1 MSIVAVSIEKL
12 KKRLAKKDAPTQRI
26 INELDSL
33 GVPPEEIIDII
44 EELTA
49 EGYLNDKRYVEE
61 AFYSNQR
68 KGKSM
73 NLLKLTLEH
82 EGISPSILDEV
93 CQELGSAE
101 SDFSNAVSLATSYL
115 SKELDKAEMS
125 ESWNLDK
132 AINRI
137 MGKLI
142 RRGYDEETAVAA
154 IRDAGENLKNN

>member
-1 MSIVAVSIEKL
+1 MSIAAVSIEKL

-33 GVPPEEIIDII
+33 RVPPEEIIDII

-61 AFYSNQR
+61 SFYSNQR
-68 KGKSM
+68 KGKST
-73 NLLKLTLEH
+73 NLLKMTLEH
-82 EGISPSILDEV
+82 EGISPSIIEEV
-93 CQELGSAE
+93 CQELGSTE

-115 SKELDKAEMS
+115 SKELDKAEMA
-125 ESWNLDK
+125 ENWNLDK

-154 IRDAGENLKNN
+154 IRDAGENLKK

>member
-1 MSIVAVSIEKL
+1 MSIASVSIEKL

-82 EGISPSILDEV
+82 EGISPNIIEEV

-101 SDFSNAVSLATSYL
+101 SDFSNAVSLATSCL
-115 SKELDKAEMS
+115 SKELDKAEMA
-125 ESWNLDK
+125 ENWNLDK

-142 RRGYDEETAVAA
+142 RRGYDEETAATA

>member
-1 MSIVAVSIEKL
+1 MSIAAVSIEKL

-61 AFYSNQR
+61 SFYSNQR

>member
-1 MSIVAVSIEKL
+1 MSIAAVSIEKL

-61 AFYSNQR
+61 SFYSNQR

-101 SDFSNAVSLATSYL
+101 SDYDNAVALAASCL
-115 SKELDKAEMS
+115 SKELDKSEMS
-125 ESWNLDK
+125 ENWNLDK

-154 IRDAGENLKNN
+154 IRDAGENLKK

>member
-12 KKRLAKKDAPTQRI
+12 KKRLAKKDAPTQRV

-68 KGKSM
+68 KGKST
-73 NLLKLTLEH
+73 NLLKMTLEH
-82 EGISPSILDEV
+82 EGISPSIIEEV

-101 SDFSNAVSLATSYL
+101 SDFDNAVSLATSFL
-115 SKELDKAEMS
+115 SKELDKAEMA
-125 ESWNLDK
+125 ENWNLDK

-142 RRGYDEETAVAA
+142 RRGYDEETAATA
-154 IRDAGENLKNN
+154 IRHAGENLKNN